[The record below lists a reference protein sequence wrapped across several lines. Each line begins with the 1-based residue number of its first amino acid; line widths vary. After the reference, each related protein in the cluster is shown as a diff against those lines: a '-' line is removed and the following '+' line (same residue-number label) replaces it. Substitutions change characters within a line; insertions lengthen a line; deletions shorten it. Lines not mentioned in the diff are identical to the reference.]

1 MPRSRLNTAA
11 AAGYPTKAARYES
24 LDHWRGA
31 ACLGVVV
38 FHATMQV
45 AGPVAAPAAEGW
57 WGSLGALLL
66 TCTSRLWIG
75 VPAFFVIS
83 GYCIIATIDSRRR
96 RGEGLTEYL
105 RRRFWRIYPP
115 YWIALMVSVMIVAAF
130 ESTSLH
136 AIFADGIFTVPHL
149 ASLSPWQW
157 LGNLSLTE
165 TWRAPLA
172 GGHGVNFLPNTWTL
186 NYEEQFYLVAGL
198 ILLLAPRRMFVAAA
212 VITGLVV
219 VAKVAAYLAGVSLD
233 GTFADGRWLL
243 IAAGILVYYKINYAT
258 ARQSYWIYGLL
269 LCGLLVADKN
279 PRALLD
285 STPNHGIERFVAC
298 GFALLIAWAYRF
310 DARIA
315 AARLLAPLRSVG
327 KISYSVYLAHP
338 LVAKGVGLGMLRL
351 GYRGPW
357 ETLLLTVPLALGGSL
372 VAAWAFHR
380 LVERHFLPSDNE
392 RPKQRAPRQL
402 AEPAP
407 PVLSGLAGAV

>member
-1 MPRSRLNTAA
+1 MNTVARAA
-11 AAGYPTKAARYES
+11 AKYPAKAARYES

-45 AGPVAAPAAEGW
+45 AGPVAAPAGEGFW
-57 WGSLGALLL
+57 ASLGAALLAV
-66 TCTSRLWIG
+66 TSRFWIG

-83 GYCIIATIDSRRR
+83 GYCIMATLDSRRR
-96 RGEGLTEYL
+96 RGDGLGEYL
-105 RRRFWRIYPP
+105 RRRVWRIYPP
-115 YWIALMVSVMIVAAF
+115 YWIALSASVLIVALF
-130 ESTSLH
+130 ESTALREL
-136 AIFADGIFTVPHL
+136 FADGIFTVPHL
-149 ASLSPWQW
+149 ATLSPWQW

-198 ILLLAPRRMFVAAA
+198 ILLLAPGRMFFAAA

-219 VAKVAAYLAGVSLD
+219 VAKVASHLAGVSLD

-258 ARQSYWIYGLL
+258 ARQSYLIYGLL
-269 LCGLLVADKN
+269 ACGLLVADKN

-285 STPNHGIERFVAC
+285 ATPNHGIERFVAC
-298 GFALLIAWAYRF
+298 GFALFLAWAYRH
-310 DARIA
+310 DAWIA
-315 AARLLAPLRSVG
+315 AARLFAPLRSVG

-338 LVAKGVGLGMLRL
+338 LVAKGIGLGMLRL
-351 GYRGPW
+351 GYHGPW
-357 ETLLLTVPLALGGSL
+357 ETLLITVPLALVGSL
-372 VAAWAFHR
+372 LAAWGFHR
-380 LVERHFLPSDNE
+380 LVERHFLPGDGE
-392 RPKQRAPRQL
+392 RPQELAPQQVV
-402 AEPAP
+402 EPTAP
-407 PVLSGLAGAV
+407 ALGGLAGAA

>member
-1 MPRSRLNTAA
+1 LNTLPGAA
-11 AAGYPTKAARYES
+11 YPAKAARYES

-45 AGPVAAPAAEGW
+45 AGPMAAPAGEGLW
-57 WGSLGALLL
+57 ASLGAALLAV
-66 TCTSRLWIG
+66 TSRFWIG

-83 GYCIIATIDSRRR
+83 GYCIMATIDSRRR
-96 RGEGLTEYL
+96 RGDGLGEYL
-105 RRRFWRIYPP
+105 RRRVWRIYPP
-115 YWIALMVSVMIVAAF
+115 YWIALSASVMIVALF
-130 ESTSLH
+130 ESTALGDL
-136 AIFADGIFTVPHL
+136 FADGIFTVPHV

-198 ILLLAPRRMFVAAA
+198 ILLVAPRRMFLAAA

-219 VAKVAAYLAGVSLD
+219 AAKVASHLAGVSLD

-258 ARQSYWIYGLL
+258 ARQSYLIYGLL
-269 LCGLLVADKN
+269 ACGLLIADKN
-279 PRALLD
+279 PRALLEA
-285 STPNHGIERFVAC
+285 TPNHGIERFVAC
-298 GFALLIAWAYRF
+298 GFALFLAWAYRH
-310 DARIA
+310 DASIA

-338 LVAKGVGLGMLRL
+338 LVAKGIGLGMLRL

-357 ETLLLTVPLALGGSL
+357 ETLLITAPLALVGSL
-372 VAAWAFHR
+372 AAAWVFHR
-380 LVERHFLPSDNE
+380 LVERHFLPTDGE
-392 RPKQRAPRQL
+392 RPQKRAPQEL
-402 AEPAP
+402 TEPAT
-407 PVLSGLAGAV
+407 PVFSGLAGAV